1 MFCLYAGMLLLWIIT
16 NVVYWLETHLLE
28 SVGDLMPCTKL
39 LFFVSMK
46 QVACFHVHILQ
57 LSGELSFTVAVLLR
71 QNATKM
77 QVCVRVVVCVK
88 ERERGAG
95 DKQSFVSSA
104 VGREKSH
111 LSWEEFTF

>member
-1 MFCLYAGMLLLWIIT
+1 MLLLWIIT

-77 QVCVRVVVCVK
+77 QVCVRAVVCVK

-95 DKQSFVSSA
+95 DKESFVSSA